1 MSRILEVAKYA
12 AGMMGLAG
20 SLQVGAAPTW
30 QPFEWRETEIVPG
43 AGAVKSSLILPI
55 KVNGVACY
63 GQLDTGAP
71 NTVTWHQWAATE
83 QPLKDFDIEIA
94 GRHRSVKGG
103 SAQVDALRACKDTL
117 IATIGNAFFEDGTL
131 TLDLK
136 NARFSFAPGSML
148 DKEPMSRPFAF
159 PRWAGNEGGHIVVR
173 LGLPNGQE
181 GDVLFDTGAASFGL
195 SALTENDWRTMT
207 GNVPLR
213 ASATVR
219 AYSVNSWGKQIPCYD
234 TTSPGSMQIVPGV
247 SIANPKIAY
256 CAQESFK
263 PGQKIVALL
272 GLRDLSDRVV
282 TLDYP
287 ARRWMISPPAST
299 PAALR

>member
-1 MSRILEVAKYA
+1 MSSILQAARYA
-12 AGMMGLAG
+12 AGTMGLAV

-30 QPFEWRETEIVPG
+30 QPFEWRETEVVPG

-55 KVNGVACY
+55 KVNGVDCY

-71 NTVTWHQWAATE
+71 NALIWHQQAATE
-83 QPLKDFDIEIA
+83 QPLKEFDVEVA
-94 GRHRSVKGG
+94 GRHRSVKGA
-103 SAQVDALRACKDTL
+103 SAQLDILRGCKAGL

-148 DKEPMSRPFAF
+148 DKEPMSHPFAF
-159 PRWAGNEGGHIVVR
+159 PRWTGNEGGHIVVR
-173 LGLPNGQE
+173 IGLPNGQE
-181 GDVLFDTGAASFGL
+181 DDVLFDTGAASFGL
-195 SALTENDWRTMT
+195 SALTENDWRAMT

-213 ASATVR
+213 ATATVR
-219 AYSVNSWGKQIPCYD
+219 AYSVNSWGRQIPCYD
-234 TTSPGSMQIVPGV
+234 TTLPGNMQIVPGV
-247 SIANPKIAY
+247 SIANPRIAY

-263 PGQKIVALL
+263 PGQKLAALL

-287 ARRWMISPPAST
+287 ARRWMIS
-299 PAALR
+299 R

>member
-1 MSRILEVAKYA
+1 MSNILKAAKYA

-30 QPFEWRETEIVPG
+30 QAFEWLETEVVPG
-43 AGAVKSSLILPI
+43 AGAVKSSVILPI
-55 KVNGVACY
+55 KVNGVDCY

-71 NTVTWHQWAATE
+71 NTLIWHQQADTE
-83 QPLKDFDIEIA
+83 QPLKEFDIEIA
-94 GRHRSVKGG
+94 GRHRSVKGD
-103 SAQVDALRACKDTL
+103 SAQLDILRTCKKAL

-148 DKEPMSRPFAF
+148 EKEPMSHPFAF

-173 LGLPNGQE
+173 LALPNGQE

-195 SALTENDWRTMT
+195 SALTENDWRIMT

-213 ASATVR
+213 ATATVR

-234 TTSPGSMQIVPGV
+234 TTLPGNMQIVPGV
-247 SIANPKIAY
+247 SITNSRIAY

-263 PGQKIVALL
+263 PGQRLVALL

-287 ARRWMISPPAST
+287 ARRWMISQ
-299 PAALR
+299 

>member
-1 MSRILEVAKYA
+1 MSSILKAAKYA
-12 AGMMGLAG
+12 VGMMGLAG
-20 SLQVGAAPTW
+20 SLQVDAAPTW
-30 QPFEWRETEIVPG
+30 QAFEWLETEVVPG
-43 AGAVKSSLILPI
+43 AGAVKSGVILPI
-55 KVNGVACY
+55 KVNGVDCY

-71 NTVTWHQWAATE
+71 DTLIWHQQAATN
-83 QPLKDFDIEIA
+83 QPLKEFDIEIA
-94 GRHRSVKGG
+94 GRHRSVKGD
-103 SAQVDALRACKDTL
+103 SAQLDILRACKKAL

-136 NARFSFAPGSML
+136 NARFSFESGSML
-148 DKEPMSRPFAF
+148 EKEPMSHPFAF

-195 SALTENDWRTMT
+195 SALTENDWRSVT

-213 ASATVR
+213 ATATVR
-219 AYSVNSWGKQIPCYD
+219 AYFVNSWGKQIPCYD
-234 TTSPGSMQIVPGV
+234 TTLPGNIQIVPGV
-247 SIANPKIAY
+247 SVANSRIAY

-263 PGQKIVALL
+263 PGQKLVALL
-272 GLRDLSDRVV
+272 GLRDLSDRVI

-287 ARRWMISPPAST
+287 ARRWMISQ
-299 PAALR
+299 

>member
-1 MSRILEVAKYA
+1 MSSLLEVANYA
-12 AGMMGLAG
+12 VGTMGLAV

-30 QPFEWRETEIVPG
+30 QPFEWRETEVVPG
-43 AGAVKSSLILPI
+43 AGPVKSGVILPI
-55 KVNGVACY
+55 KIDGVECY
-63 GQLDTGAP
+63 GQLDTAAP
-71 NTVTWHQWAATE
+71 NTLIWHQQAATE
-83 QPLKDFDIEIA
+83 KPLREFDIEVA
-94 GRHRSVKGG
+94 GRHRSVKGS
-103 SAQVDALRACKDTL
+103 SAQLDILRGCRQGL

-148 DKEPMSRPFAF
+148 DKEPMSHPFAF
-159 PRWAGNEGGHIVVR
+159 PRWTGNEGGHIVIR
-173 LGLPNGQE
+173 LGLPNGQQ

-213 ASATVR
+213 ATATVR
-219 AYSVNSWGKQIPCYD
+219 AYSVNSWGKQIQCYD
-234 TTSPGSMQIVPGV
+234 TTLPGNIQIVPGV
-247 SIANPKIAY
+247 SIANPRIAY
-256 CAQESFK
+256 CALESFK
-263 PGQKIVALL
+263 PGQTLVALL

-287 ARRWMISPPAST
+287 ARRWMISQ
-299 PAALR
+299 